1 MREYTDTQSIGEK
14 SAVYTAPQ
22 PKSTEKAAERVGEE
36 WPPLLSKKW
45 LAVHFGCLK
54 NDGTINRQ
62 KFRTHVLNSE
72 VLKMAGISIEKAYS
86 VSTKTFNAIDS
97 MSLTKI
103 LRGFCFAILMAV
115 TVPLPAQN
123 GTVATPVSTISS
135 RPFNGP
141 VQVTEKTF
149 RDTLMGQAVV
159 ADSTVRMVDV
169 GGAYQ
174 YQKVLSTIVVD
185 SYMVR
190 EYMYRVRSDDGSSE
204 GPIEAG
210 NKFYLLT
217 GAQIDP
223 KRIMV
228 FKTNK

>member
-1 MREYTDTQSIGEK
+1 MREDTDIELLGARIKAYNEGMS
-14 SAVYTAPQ
+14 
-22 PKSTEKAAERVGEE
+22 KSTEKSAERVGED

-54 NDGTINRQ
+54 SDGTINRQ
-62 KFRTHVLNSE
+62 KFRTHVLSAQ
-72 VLKMAGISIEKAYS
+72 VLELAGISIEKAYS
-86 VSTKTFNAIDS
+86 VSTKTFNAIES

-103 LRGFCFAILMAV
+103 LRGFCFAILLSF
-115 TVPLPAQN
+115 TVPLSAQLAEQDL
-123 GTVATPVSTISS
+123 TLAIPDPI
-135 RPFNGP
+135 PFI
-141 VQVTEKTF
+141 EKSL

-174 YQKVLSTIVVD
+174 YQKVMSTIVVD

-190 EYMYRVRSDDGSSE
+190 EYFYRVRSDNGAAE

-210 NKFYLLT
+210 NKFYLIT

-223 KRIMV
+223 KKIMV